1 MDRWLA
7 FAAEAPD
14 AYRDVM
20 RRAAEELGH
29 AEVPIVAWRNDVCV
43 FMGPRLAGYSG
54 IDVDDLTAVEI
65 ESRRRM
71 VEHLRFFRAHAPGFE
86 DAWLMTTAS
95 QTGIRHTRR
104 LSGVR
109 KLVSA
114 DWKAGI
120 VHPDEIGVSPSPSQ
134 KFDCVSVPFGSL
146 VPAALDGILAAGRH
160 LACDPTTQ
168 SFMREIPQCW
178 LTGQAAG
185 VAAALAVRAGGA
197 PREVDVVELQAELRR
212 QGVYLQVGAPEPR
225 AVV

>member
-71 VEHLRFFRAHAPGFE
+71 VEHLHFFRAHAPGFG
-86 DAWLMTTAS
+86 TP
-95 QTGIRHTRR
+95 G
-104 LSGVR
+104 
-109 KLVSA
+109 
-114 DWKAGI
+114 
-120 VHPDEIGVSPSPSQ
+120 
-134 KFDCVSVPFGSL
+134 
-146 VPAALDGILAAGRH
+146 
-160 LACDPTTQ
+160 
-168 SFMREIPQCW
+168 
-178 LTGQAAG
+178 
-185 VAAALAVRAGGA
+185 
-197 PREVDVVELQAELRR
+197 
-212 QGVYLQVGAPEPR
+212 
-225 AVV
+225 